1 MTLLATELP
10 SYISM
15 EVFLSF
21 IGVGIGYW
29 YDRKFFYVKDEPEG
43 EEISAGGE
51 DEAGTPSAGERA
63 SDASPLAGKEADDA
77 SMQRHIRKSFDR
89 LKDRDDDFPDDEH
102 R

>member
-1 MTLLATELP
+1 M
-10 SYISM
+10 
-15 EVFLSF
+15 
-21 IGVGIGYW
+21 
-29 YDRKFFYVKDEPEG
+29 
-43 EEISAGGE
+43 GE

-77 SMQRHIRKSFDR
+77 SMQRQIRKSFDR